1 MVINPATIDPLAL
14 PSLPLC
20 ERSQLPTTP
29 CIYFAVDAQG
39 VVQYI
44 GRAINL
50 RTRWQ
55 AHGKGV
61 ELGAIAGIRI
71 AYLQTDL
78 NLLSEIE
85 AALIAWFRPP
95 LNNLIPRQPCIIA
108 EGTRIQI
115 RLKQLRE
122 SRGLQQ
128 NELARRLEMSLAN
141 VQKIEYG
148 KAKSIPL
155 ETLDKLCQILECEVG
170 DLLVRVPD
178 KDGGSSEKEQKVV
191 QVADEVKE
199 GKISTLNSK
208 STNASGMIAA

>member
-1 MVINPATIDPLAL
+1 MAINPATIDPLAL

-20 ERSQLPTTP
+20 ERSQLPTLP
-29 CIYFAVDAQG
+29 CIYFAIDSQG
-39 VVQYI
+39 VVRYI
-44 GRAINL
+44 GKTVNL
-50 RTRWQ
+50 KTRWQ
-55 AHGKGV
+55 AHNKGV
-61 ELGAIAGIRI
+61 ELATIAGIRI
-71 AYLQTDL
+71 AYLQADAT
-78 NLLSEIE
+78 LLPELE
-85 AALIAWFRPP
+85 AALIAWFRPQ
-95 LNNLIPRQPCIIA
+95 LNNIIPRQACVFA

-122 SRGLQQ
+122 SRSFQQ

-178 KDGGSSEKEQKVV
+178 SNDGSFKKEQKLV
-191 QVADEVKE
+191 QVVDEVEE
-199 GKISTLNSK
+199 GKISNFNSQ
-208 STNASGMIAA
+208 SINVNEMIAA

>member
-20 ERSQLPTTP
+20 ERSQLSITP

-61 ELGAIAGIRI
+61 ELGAIVGIRI

-85 AALIAWFRPP
+85 AASIAWFRPL

-108 EGTRIQI
+108 EGTQIQI

-128 NELARRLEMSLAN
+128 NELARRLEMWLAN

-155 ETLDKLCQILECEVG
+155 DTLDKLCKILRCEVRE
-170 DLLVRVPD
+170 LLVRVPD
-178 KDGGSSEKEQKVV
+178 DDEGNSELRVSNTLSAEKNISVDEPKV
-191 QVADEVKE
+191 
-199 GKISTLNSK
+199 K
-208 STNASGMIAA
+208 SN